1 MLSRGYLM
9 AFALASTGCAWT
21 PKPYA
26 DDPHFRAG
34 QTTLGH
40 AISPLPTGPDA
51 RPEPAPPPE
60 DDDIPLEEANSLRR
74 HDRRDLD

>member
-1 MLSRGYLM
+1 MWPRVYLL
-9 AFALASTGCAWT
+9 AFALSSAGCAWT

-34 QTTLGH
+34 KTTLGR
-40 AISPLPTGPDA
+40 ASFTLPTGPDA

-60 DDDIPLEEANSLRR
+60 DDVVPDDEPEWFAGR
-74 HDRRDLD
+74 